1 MDILSS
7 FSLDG
12 RVAIVTGAKRG
23 LGKAIALAFADAG
36 ADVAVCTRDV
46 ADGKLEA
53 TADEV
58 RKLGRHSLAVQTD
71 VRRKVDVDNLVQAVI
86 SEFGAI
92 DILVNNAGVYVESP
106 ILELNE
112 DDWDNV
118 IDTDLKGAF
127 LCSQAVGKVM
137 VKQKSGNIINIA
149 SMNGIRPLINP
160 GGYDVAKAGLIMLTN
175 SLAIELASQNIR
187 VNAIAPG
194 YIRTEMSAF
203 LWDNPELSKG
213 LLEAIAMG
221 RVSEPT
227 EIAKVALFLAS
238 EASSY
243 MTGSTILADGGFVW
257 KWPAR

>member
-58 RKLGRHSLAVQTD
+58 RKLGRHSLAVQAD

-137 VKQKSGNIINIA
+137 VKQKSGNVINIA